1 MKQQLQLVR
10 PDLPAVIDADRE
22 VRFSFLMDRAGFAEL
37 TLTAAC
43 DGDWMAVD
51 AESVLLRV
59 VLNGVYNQ
67 DIILFYG
74 KRWLEYPR
82 LLGYLEAGTYEVKLQ
97 FHELSSPL
105 TQMAEVK
112 EAAVTWVDPNSEL
125 GLVYRYA
132 PILYGRNL
140 GHPVESRYT
149 DTPMVMF
156 YTMETT
162 EKGTIL
168 EYQVL
173 YSHEDEGTPAPMLM
187 AKWGR
192 LTDIEWTL
200 RVELDPNGEVSKF
213 TYQGLHHVTTDYR
226 GVYKLGGHPAL
237 QSASRHGMVTDEPES
252 GYRLLLAPIYRWNP
266 AAEPR
271 ERAMDAYPFTYQM
284 MAWEID
290 RHRRLGQLAPIGN
303 GMEPWQVEDVR
314 DYLYVQ
320 TSKWAGNPA
329 LQNQTCI
336 DICVQLKNSETVF
349 SSTFGDWRAGEF
361 RAAYTGPYEWF
372 STTVKL
378 PKGTAMEDIEA
389 IEARLLDGGD
399 LEVTVRGLKAFMLN
413 ENYLPLPALETDGE
427 MKLTLDQPVGKLW
440 PSV

>member
-1 MKQQLQLVR
+1 
-10 PDLPAVIDADRE
+10 
-22 VRFSFLMDRAGFAEL
+22 
-37 TLTAAC
+37 
-43 DGDWMAVD
+43 
-51 AESVLLRV
+51 
-59 VLNGVYNQ
+59 
-67 DIILFYG
+67 
-74 KRWLEYPR
+74 
-82 LLGYLEAGTYEVKLQ
+82 
-97 FHELSSPL
+97 
-105 TQMAEVK
+105 
-112 EAAVTWVDPNSEL
+112 
-125 GLVYRYA
+125 
-132 PILYGRNL
+132 
-140 GHPVESRYT
+140 
-149 DTPMVMF
+149 
-156 YTMETT
+156 
-162 EKGTIL
+162 
-168 EYQVL
+168 
-173 YSHEDEGTPAPMLM
+173 
-187 AKWGR
+187 
-192 LTDIEWTL
+192 
-200 RVELDPNGEVSKF
+200 
-213 TYQGLHHVTTDYR
+213 
-226 GVYKLGGHPAL
+226 
-237 QSASRHGMVTDEPES
+237 
-252 GYRLLLAPIYRWNP
+252 
-266 AAEPR
+266 
-271 ERAMDAYPFTYQM
+271 M